1 MDTGITIYGDEI
13 YAGTE
18 REPGEVTAL
27 GLDRVHVSMAGE
39 ARCNGDEE
47 AGAEQRC
54 KHCGQALNDD
64 GDAVDGDADCIWQSA
79 DLEDGQAPHVPEYIP
94 GSFANSASVSVG
106 DDDSVT
112 VTISVGDPR
121 GAFAMQ
127 VHRNDAGELF
137 LSVPDPSDGMPHMNL
152 TAIRPGFMKIS

>member
-47 AGAEQRC
+47 AGAERQC
-54 KHCGQALNDD
+54 KACGMLLNDD
-64 GDAVDGDADCIWQSA
+64 GYTVDGNEADCREAESDHDDYPA
-79 DLEDGQAPHVPEYIP
+79 HRPEYIP
-94 GSFANSASVSVG
+94 GSFANSASISIG